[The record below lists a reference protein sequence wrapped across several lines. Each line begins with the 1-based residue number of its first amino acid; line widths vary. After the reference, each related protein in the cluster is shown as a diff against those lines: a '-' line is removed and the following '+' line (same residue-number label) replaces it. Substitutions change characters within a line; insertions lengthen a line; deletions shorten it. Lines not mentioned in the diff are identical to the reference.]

1 MVWELDVVFTTISRF
16 LTKIAVSLVQQSE
29 PQERTG
35 GLATNGFVD
44 ASVWR
49 TFPGSSMSGS

>member
-29 PQERTG
+29 SQERTG

-44 ASVWR
+44 TSVWR
-49 TFPGSSMSGS
+49 TFPGSSMS